1 MKHIVSSLY
10 AEYGRYI
17 DGFRAIPKDIDCLKF
32 VERRLLLSVHQVARK
47 KLEKSAK
54 IIGTCIGNYHP
65 HG

>member
-1 MKHIVSSLY
+1 MRHIVSSLY

-17 DGFRAIPKDIDCLKF
+17 DAFRAIPKGIDCLKP

-54 IIGTCIGNYHP
+54 VIGACIGNYHP